1 MAAALP
7 PQLPLFRYEF
17 RKPLLEGVVQQ
28 RKGRFTLEV
37 LVDGEVLLCHCPST
51 GLNPN
56 KTLLNS
62 GKACAVHTCMRPMRL
77 LSSSSQS

>member
-1 MAAALP
+1 MP
-7 PQLPLFRYEF
+7 PPLPLFRYDF
-17 RKPLLEGVVQQ
+17 REPLLEGIVQQ

-56 KTLLNS
+56 KELLNS
-62 GKACAVHTCMRPMRL
+62 GKACAVQALIRPIRL
-77 LSSSSQS
+77 PTLMTSIF